1 MMTIILNNIVKNY
14 QIDGVVHPVLKDINL
29 TISKGDFVSIVGKSG
44 SGKSTLL
51 NMITLIDKPSS
62 GEIIIEG
69 TNLNKIKK
77 SKEARWRGTT
87 IGVVFQFF
95 QLIPT
100 LTLLENVMLPMDFCR
115 MYSLSERKER
125 AAYLLEQVDMI
136 HHANKL
142 PTFLSGGEQQRGAI
156 ARALATDPP
165 IIAADEPTGS
175 LDTQTAEKVFQI
187 FEQLSKNGK
196 TVVLITHDQDLAKK
210 TNRSIVV
217 SDGRI
222 IREEFHSI
230 QGETSIDS
238 LV

>member
-1 MMTIILNNIVKNY
+1 MMTIILNNVVKNV
-14 QIDGVVHPVLKDINL
+14 QMDGSIHPILKGINL
-29 TISKGDFVSIVGKSG
+29 TIGKGDFVSIVGRSG

-51 NMITLIDKPSS
+51 NMMTLIDKPSS
-62 GEIIIEG
+62 GEIIVDG
-69 TNLNKIKK
+69 TNLLDIKK
-77 SKEARWRGTT
+77 GKEARWRGKT
-87 IGVVFQFF
+87 IGIVFQFF

-115 MYSLSERKER
+115 MYSLGERKQR

-136 HHANKL
+136 QHAKKL
-142 PTFLSGGEQQRGAI
+142 PASLSGGEQQRVAI

-175 LDTQTAEKVFQI
+175 LDSQTAVKIFQLL
-187 FEQLSKNGK
+187 ERLSQQGK
-196 TVVLITHDQDLAKK
+196 TVVLITHDQELAKR
-210 TNRSIVV
+210 TRRSITV

-222 IREEFHSI
+222 IGERTHSI